1 MTCSQCPDKRVR
13 ATAPPTCAGNCSAN
27 VCGQLLH
34 QPARATP
41 PSTCAGNFSTNVC
54 RQLIRCATVFW
65 QLLHQPFQAHG
76 LLSYPVVGATAL
88 PIPPRNHLAVI
99 ACLANCFANLFGQLL
114 SPSPIQPQ
122 PRSAAALIS
131 HSPTQASP
139 CSRTAGQ
146 PCPDT
151 LGPPC
156 SRNPL
161 VHLAGVTAPIS
172 LG

>member
-1 MTCSQCPDKRVR
+1 MQDKQGATGPDQQLAHFTEDAGSRSHVGHCPNPSPPFAAPQADMGHVVNQYITAMTCSQCPDKLPHKRVR
-13 ATAPPTCAGNCSAN
+13 ATAPPTCAGNC
-27 VCGQLLH
+27 
-34 QPARATP
+34 
-41 PSTCAGNFSTNVC
+41 STNVC

-99 ACLANCFANLFGQLL
+99 ACLANRFANLFGQLL

-131 HSPTQASP
+131 HSPTQA
-139 CSRTAGQ
+139 
-146 PCPDT
+146 
-151 LGPPC
+151 
-156 SRNPL
+156 
-161 VHLAGVTAPIS
+161 
-172 LG
+172 